1 MLFFRTSPLRLF
13 MICGFTA
20 IFILTVTFW
29 INCSDYA
36 FTLPS
41 SASLS
46 SSSSGS
52 FGNAGESERYK
63 QSNNGEIVPFEDI
76 ECNINAEY
84 VIACKKQG
92 SEVYLPFS
100 FIQKYFEVYGYV
112 SNAPGSVRFEWS
124 HSHGKINK
132 PRGVYNP
139 RGIFMYFD
147 NYNVET
153 YRFYLKLNICLNNV
167 IQIIVIFISSLPK
180 YIFNESD
187 LKSKH

>member
-1 MLFFRTSPLRLF
+1 MLFFRSSPLRLF

-41 SASLS
+41 SSSLS
-46 SSSSGS
+46 EAGNGGS
-52 FGNAGESERYK
+52 NKRF
-63 QSNNGEIVPFEDI
+63 NNGTGSKPRQSYDCSIQFILFSGEFDPFEDI

-84 VIACKKQG
+84 IIACKKQG
-92 SEVYLPFS
+92 SEVFLPFS

-112 SNAPGSVRFEWS
+112 TTTSLGGRVRFEWS

-132 PRGVYNP
+132 PRGIYNP

-147 NYNVET
+147 NYNVEVS
-153 YRFYLKLNICLNNV
+153 CLPSRK
-167 IQIIVIFISSLPK
+167 ISSLLLNCAFRCE
-180 YIFNESD
+180 IV
-187 LKSKH
+187 